1 MGIVSRLRLPQLIP
15 LNSLHHF
22 SAFCPY
28 LKLVQNASNEPLTS
42 HGYALAPF
50 RLSRL
55 AISANGLV
63 DPLPV
68 ALSKLGVGSE
78 ATTGNQHFSID
89 QGVSLRRILDL
100 VVTAMMP
107 GRRMLHYTVS
117 DHVQIDVDQTTEE
130 MLTRLYRSGVIPVF
144 PERPFSLFPAVIF
157 LCRFSRN
164 QLHALRDYLI
174 FSVYNEQVDV
184 VGRDGVVENI
194 QTKALFR
201 LEQPLKPALPIP
213 RKFEKELLLMAS
225 VGDVPDLPRNMMTIG
240 ACHRIFLNVA
250 VFDRKWAL

>member
-15 LNSLHHF
+15 LNSLHHL
-22 SAFCPY
+22 SAFCPH
-28 LKLVQNASNEPLTS
+28 LKLLQNASNESLTS
-42 HGYALAPF
+42 YGYALAPF

-55 AISANGLV
+55 AITTNGFV
-63 DPLPV
+63 NPLHM
-68 ALSKLGVGSE
+68 AFGKLRVGSE
-78 ATTGNQHFSID
+78 TTTGNQLFSID

-100 VVTAMMP
+100 VVTTLLP
-107 GRRMLHYTVS
+107 RRRMLHYTIS
-117 DHVQIDVDQTTEE
+117 DHVQIDVDQTTEK
-130 MLTRLYRSGVIPVF
+130 MLPCLYRSGVIPVF
-144 PERPFSLFPAVIF
+144 PERPFSLFPAVTF

-201 LEQPLKPALPIP
+201 LEQPLKPALAIP
-213 RKFEKELLLMAS
+213 CKLEKELLLMAS

-240 ACHRIFLNVA
+240 ARRRLFL
-250 VFDRKWAL
+250 